1 ARRRQSRSDRPG
13 HRPEVG
19 PAFPASP
26 YVAEAKARWPPKD
39 RRIPMAQPWLHLMTR
54 DPLYWYCTVPIFEM
68 VPKPPECDAGAK
80 APKDFERFAPVSG
93 EPGVRNSNQ
102 SGSPQE
108 ISH

>member
-68 VPKPPECDAGAK
+68 VPNPHDPCPFPELAPRPDPAEPPPATGGD
-80 APKDFERFAPVSG
+80 
-93 EPGVRNSNQ
+93 PG
-102 SGSPQE
+102 
-108 ISH
+108 